1 MSQTFT
7 IDGRVIPFAEGQTI
21 LQAASA
27 AGIFIPHLCHHP
39 DFKPHGSCKLCTV
52 KVNAGMRRRARC
64 GRWPAWPSRAIPGKS
79 TANAAR

>member
-27 AGIFIPHLCHHP
+27 AGMP
-39 DFKPHGSCKLCTV
+39 V
-52 KVNAGMRRRARC
+52 
-64 GRWPAWPSRAIPGKS
+64 
-79 TANAAR
+79 